1 MAATIRFTDGKAL
14 AEGIMLFLRHGDAV
28 PAGEPETYYV
38 ADRIVELLEREHVPF
53 EAIEPEKHGLMRV
66 TEAMFEDLRKAT
78 TEANHGKFLRVV
90 DPKSL
95 DDIVNAGEE
104 QT

>member
-14 AEGIMLFLRHGDAV
+14 AEGMTLFLRHGDAV
-28 PAGEPETYYV
+28 PAGEPDTYCV
-38 ADRIVELLEREHVPF
+38 AERIVELLEREHVPF
-53 EAIEPEKHGLMRV
+53 ETLEPEKHGLMRV
-66 TEAMFEDLRKAT
+66 TEAMFDDLRKAT
-78 TEANHGKFLRVV
+78 TEANHGKFLRVI

-104 QT
+104 QH

>member
-1 MAATIRFTDGKAL
+1 MAATIRFTDGQAL
-14 AEGIMLFLRHGDAV
+14 AEGMTLFLRHGDAV
-28 PAGEPETYYV
+28 PAGESETYYV

-53 EAIEPEKHGLMRV
+53 ETIEPEKHGLMRV

-78 TEANHGKFLRVV
+78 TEANHGQVLRVV

-95 DDIVNAGEE
+95 DDIINAGEG
-104 QT
+104 QN

>member
-1 MAATIRFTDGKAL
+1 MAATIRFIDGKAF
-14 AEGIMLFLRHGDAV
+14 AKGMMLFLRHGDAV

-53 EAIEPEKHGLMRV
+53 KTIEPEQHGLMRV
-66 TEAMFEDLRKAT
+66 TEAMFEDLRQAT
-78 TEANHGKFLRVV
+78 TEANNGKFLRVV

-95 DDIVNAGEE
+95 DDIVNAGED
-104 QT
+104 QN